1 VAYANQH
8 FAAGIPGWKTDRG
21 KIYIMYG
28 PPNSIEAHPVG
39 AAQPYELW
47 HYREIKEFGPS
58 EQEQGIPNDKT
69 KVVTRKDV
77 DMKFVD
83 ACRCGEFQLQPGPK
97 LMTLLQQTRHK
108 GTSTSSLHSD
118 AHFLRLAGWRSDRR
132 GLSLDKS
139 PRNGHCVSANVAFIA
154 VFA

>member
-1 VAYANQH
+1 MGQPVGGIIGLL
-8 FAAGIPGWKTDRG
+8 AALGTSRLVLRLDPPLVSFEYRTDCRPENEI

-47 HYREIKEFGPS
+47 HYREIKEFGPA
-58 EQEQGIPNDKT
+58 EHQQGIPNYKI

-83 ACRCGEFQLQPGPK
+83 ACRCGEFQLQPV
-97 LMTLLQQTRHK
+97 
-108 GTSTSSLHSD
+108 
-118 AHFLRLAGWRSDRR
+118 
-132 GLSLDKS
+132 
-139 PRNGHCVSANVAFIA
+139 RN
-154 VFA
+154 